1 VVVDGR
7 LVTGQNPASAT
18 GVAEAVVRV
27 LGGDQVTA
35 EWVTVGGA
43 MDAYLARPA
52 RPGRYPSVVIA
63 FQLFGLDAHVRALAD
78 RVAALG
84 YLAIVPDLYHRTEPR
99 AELAMDEGG
108 RRRGFALLRR
118 LTRDEVLRDVAST
131 VEYLRRAAGVG
142 QAHTHHRLSIL
153 WEWRGGYAEG
163 LDHARQALDLFPYCQ
178 QSLTLHQELGDREG
192 QASTWDSLG
201 YAHHHL
207 GHHAQARACYQHAL
221 TLYRDLGRLYEEANT
236 LTKLGETH
244 HTTGNH
250 QAARTAWQH
259 ALTILTDIDHPDA
272 DTVRTKLHHLDT

>member
-1 VVVDGR
+1 MGHR
-7 LVTGQNPASAT
+7 
-18 GVAEAVVRV
+18 RR
-27 LGGDQVTA
+27 
-35 EWVTVGGA
+35 A

-63 FQLFGLDAHVRALAD
+63 FQLFGLDAHVRSLAD

-131 VEYLRRAAGVG
+131 VEYLRRAAG
-142 QAHTHHRLSIL
+142 
-153 WEWRGGYAEG
+153 
-163 LDHARQALDLFPYCQ
+163 D
-178 QSLTLHQELGDREG
+178 G

-244 HTTGNH
+244 RTTGTN
-250 QAARTAWQH
+250 AGCG
-259 ALTILTDIDHPDA
+259 
-272 DTVRTKLHHLDT
+272 